1 MFLKSLC
8 REKRV
13 LHYTTRKRL
22 LFIWYLSKNNNH
34 PPNPLEEQCAARI
47 KEEPQENKSLLFKKI
62 RMCSHIV
69 LCQLVH
75 DYRCFGGA
83 QL

>member
-13 LHYTTRKRL
+13 LCYTTRKRP
-22 LFIWYLSKNNNH
+22 LFIWYLSKNNSH
-34 PPNPLEEQCAARI
+34 PPNPREEQCAARM
-47 KEEPQENKSLLFKKI
+47 KEEPQENKPLLFKKFECAH
-62 RMCSHIV
+62 ML

-75 DYRCFGGA
+75 DY
-83 QL
+83 